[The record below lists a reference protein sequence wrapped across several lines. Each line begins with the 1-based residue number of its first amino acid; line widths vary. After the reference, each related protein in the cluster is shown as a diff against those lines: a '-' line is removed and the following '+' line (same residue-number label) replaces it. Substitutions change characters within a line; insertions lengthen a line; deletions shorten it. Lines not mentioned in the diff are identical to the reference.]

1 MTQVWGYQFQGQ
13 ELRVVCIQTDTLRFV
28 LEDVCNILELD
39 VWSVV
44 SRLQIS
50 DINRAGI
57 EDEHGF
63 QVVSLVSVAGL
74 YQVVAL
80 SKKEVAEPFLALGD
94 QRRGAAT
101 ASESETLWSWRRP
114 YVSAALTSSQ
124 HFCCHSWAA
133 WCLSGK
139 TSGTLLVAS
148 FLGVG
153 FFKWLVRD
161 PSVTQKQEL
170 PRLGYAAV
178 VFGLMATFWW
188 PFIIK

>member
-80 SKKEVAEPFLALGD
+80 SKKEVAEPFWRWVTSDVVLPQLRRAKPSGLGED
-94 QRRGAAT
+94 HMY
-101 ASESETLWSWRRP
+101 LLL
-114 YVSAALTSSQ
+114 YLVAALLLSLMG
-124 HFCCHSWAA
+124 
-133 WCLSGK
+133 CLVFERENFGNVI
-139 TSGTLLVAS
+139 VAS

-153 FFKWLVRD
+153 FFKWLVEILRN
-161 PSVTQKQEL
+161 PKQEL

-188 PFIIK
+188 LFIIK

>member
-13 ELRVVCIQTDTLRFV
+13 ELRVVCIQPDTLRFV

-44 SRLQIS
+44 SHLHIS

-74 YQVVAL
+74 FQVVAL
-80 SKKEVAEPFLALGD
+80 SKKEVAEPFWRWVTAAVVLPQLRRVKPPSLSED
-94 QRRGAAT
+94 QVY
-101 ASESETLWSWRRP
+101 LLL
-114 YVSAALTSSQ
+114 YLIAALLLSLMG
-124 HFCCHSWAA
+124 
-133 WCLSGK
+133 CLVFERENFANVI
-139 TSGTLLVAS
+139 VAS

-153 FFKWLVRD
+153 LFRWLVAIIRN
-161 PSVTQKQEL
+161 PKQEL
-170 PRLGYAAV
+170 PVLGYAAV
-178 VFGLMATFWW
+178 VFWLMATFWW
-188 PFIIK
+188 LFIIK